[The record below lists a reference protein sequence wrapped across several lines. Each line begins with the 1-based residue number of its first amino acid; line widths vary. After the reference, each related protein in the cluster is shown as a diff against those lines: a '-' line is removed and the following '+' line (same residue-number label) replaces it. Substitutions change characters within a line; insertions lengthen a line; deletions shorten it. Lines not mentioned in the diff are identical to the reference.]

1 MPLTQVFAELL
12 ANGCVAIQSNQ
23 VREFNKCANAHNLK
37 YDIAPH
43 ICGKTVLIT
52 I

>member
-1 MPLTQVFAELL
+1 MPLTQVFAELI
-12 ANGCVAIQSNQ
+12 ANRCVAIQSNQ
-23 VREFNKCANAHNLK
+23 VREFHKAASAHNLK
-37 YDIAPH
+37 YEIGPH